1 MHLFPHDLNPMGHSN
16 LVSQSSPFILQEP
29 SLHCLADLIP
39 FPFRIARQLIFFLFL
54 HCDWLQLRK
63 EKTKY

>member
-1 MHLFPHDLNPMGHSN
+1 MGHSN

-39 FPFRIARQLIFFLFL
+39 FPFRIARQLILFLFL
-54 HCDWLQLRK
+54 LAK
-63 EKTKY
+63 SIGPPSIG